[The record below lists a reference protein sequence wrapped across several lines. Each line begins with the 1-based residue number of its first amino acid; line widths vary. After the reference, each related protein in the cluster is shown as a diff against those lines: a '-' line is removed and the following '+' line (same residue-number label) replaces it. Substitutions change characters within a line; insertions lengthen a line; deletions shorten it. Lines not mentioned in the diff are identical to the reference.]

1 MYVPAAFRL
10 EDRDA
15 ILSVMRENAFAT
27 LVSTVEGAPYATHLP
42 LLTTEEEGRIVLRGH
57 LARNNPHAAHLQA
70 TPALTIFAGPH
81 AYVSPRY
88 YVTRGQVPTWNYV
101 SVHAYGT
108 PRLVE
113 DRGEVDRHLREMVL
127 TFDPHLEEARPDS
140 LAPEVFDRLRRALVV
155 FEIEVERLEAKAKM
169 SQNKSEADR
178 EGVLQ
183 NLLESGETAT
193 AGWIPR

>member
-10 EDRDA
+10 EDRAA
-15 ILSVMRENAFAT
+15 ILGVMRENAFAT

-42 LLTTEEEGRIVLRGH
+42 LLTAEEDGRIMVRGH
-57 LARNNPHAAHLQA
+57 LARNNPHSL
-70 TPALTIFAGPH
+70 ALESGPILAIFAGPH

-88 YVTRGQVPTWNYV
+88 YVSPGQVPTWNYV

-108 PRLVE
+108 PRVIQDAE
-113 DRGEVDRHLREMVL
+113 TVDEHLREMVL
-127 TFDPHLEEARPDS
+127 NFDPHLESARPES
-140 LAPEVFDRLRRALVV
+140 LQPEVFERLRKALVV
-155 FEIEVERLEAKAKM
+155 FEFEVERLEAKAKM
-169 SQNKSEADR
+169 SQNKSEPDR

-183 NLLESGETAT
+183 NLLQNGETAV